1 MKFAINVNIL
11 DEEYKYILLQIVEI
25 FNLLDLEEISLHTS
39 ILHDCIV
46 NILSNSASLHETL
59 KSIDSVLD
67 HLTLKLSS
75 NRTEN
80 ILIQDET
87 TLLKNYWN
95 TIGKLYVY
103 IYTYSSQKKSVCKRS
118 IMNAV
123 QWIFLLLIPPSN
135 LFHCHRLVSPLSKT
149 TKQVYFFNI
158 YIFFIF
164 GTFFFNHT
172 TTLLYIYMIF
182 TIFSF

>member
-87 TLLKNYWN
+87 TLFKNYWK
-95 TIGKLYVY
+95 TIGK
-103 IYTYSSQKKSVCKRS
+103 
-118 IMNAV
+118 
-123 QWIFLLLIPPSN
+123 
-135 LFHCHRLVSPLSKT
+135 
-149 TKQVYFFNI
+149 
-158 YIFFIF
+158 
-164 GTFFFNHT
+164 
-172 TTLLYIYMIF
+172 
-182 TIFSF
+182 